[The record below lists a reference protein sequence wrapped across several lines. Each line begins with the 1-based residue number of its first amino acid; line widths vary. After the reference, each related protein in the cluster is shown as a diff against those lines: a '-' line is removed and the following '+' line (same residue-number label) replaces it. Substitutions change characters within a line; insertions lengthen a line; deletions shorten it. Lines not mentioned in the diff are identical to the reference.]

1 MWPLF
6 CYGAGRLEGKE
17 TERAHRLSHPESYFH
32 RRSRRECSAA
42 TRVSSIWS
50 RRFLNRYEP
59 DKRRR
64 TVMKRFDNRTVII
77 TGGARGMGASH
88 ARGFVG
94 EGANV
99 VIADVL
105 EDEGRRLA
113 ADLGDQAIFSY
124 LDVTND
130 ADWAATV
137 VEAENAFGPVSV
149 LVNNA
154 GIVRFGR
161 IEETEPEVWRK
172 VIEINLTGAYLGIRA
187 VASSMRKAGGG
198 AIVNIS
204 SGAGFTATFGLA
216 AYVSSKWAV
225 RGLTKTAALELGRD
239 NIRVNSIHPGAI
251 RTPILADHA
260 PDAAE
265 MAATMAGAGVGL
277 SAIPRIA
284 EPEEITRL
292 VLFVASGDASF
303 STGSEFIADGG
314 LLLGPGPQH
323 QRAEA
328 TLA

>member
-1 MWPLF
+1 
-6 CYGAGRLEGKE
+6 
-17 TERAHRLSHPESYFH
+17 
-32 RRSRRECSAA
+32 
-42 TRVSSIWS
+42 
-50 RRFLNRYEP
+50 
-59 DKRRR
+59 
-64 TVMKRFDNRTVII
+64 MKRFEGRTVIV

-88 ARGFVG
+88 ARGFVA

-105 EDEGRRLA
+105 EQEGRTLA
-113 ADLGDQAIFSY
+113 DELGAHAIFCR
-124 LDVTND
+124 LDVTSD
-130 ADWAATV
+130 RDWAATV
-137 VEAENAFGPVSV
+137 AAAEDAFGPVSV

-154 GIVRFGR
+154 GIVRFGQ
-161 IEETEPEVWRK
+161 ITETEPAVWRQ
-172 VIEINLTGAYLGIRA
+172 VMEVNVTGAYLGIRA
-187 VASSMRKAGGG
+187 VAPSMRRAGGG

-225 RGLTKTAALELGRD
+225 RGLTKTAALELGSD
-239 NIRVNSIHPGAI
+239 NIRVNSVHPGAI

-260 PDAAE
+260 PDAAA

-292 VLFVASGDASF
+292 VLFVASDDASF

-314 LLLGPGPQH
+314 LLLGPVPKH
-323 QRAEA
+323 ERADA
-328 TLA
+328 TVA